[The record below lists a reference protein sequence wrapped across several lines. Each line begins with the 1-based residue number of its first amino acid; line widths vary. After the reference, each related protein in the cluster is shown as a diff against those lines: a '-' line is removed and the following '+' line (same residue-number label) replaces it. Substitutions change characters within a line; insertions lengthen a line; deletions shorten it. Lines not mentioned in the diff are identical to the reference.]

1 MQIKDIVNRSIVNLT
16 NCELEPIHI
25 PGTIQQHG
33 FLLAMTSDELVIE
46 FCSANLEQFT
56 GISYAQALGK
66 KFSELFGGYSFNS
79 LSNFLAEHLR
89 SGEIWEL
96 YHNNE
101 FFSCNI
107 HQHNGYTFLEAQPVN
122 ELPKQFTDVYS
133 QTRLFLSYM
142 ESSAT
147 LQELCAK
154 VASNIRN
161 ITGYDRVMVYR
172 FDAEYNGEVYA
183 ESTRDDLEPF
193 LGLHYPHTDIP
204 VQARELYLKNLVRII
219 TDLNYTPV
227 PIYTVDDSTDK
238 NLDLSY
244 SVLRSVSPIHVQYL
258 QNMGVGATL
267 TISLVYNQKLWG
279 LIACHHYS
287 PKNISFEVKIA
298 AQLQG
303 HFITSQID
311 TRKQNEEYEL
321 ARKCNEALEKSIA
334 ATNISTY
341 DSFKGI
347 AANPDL
353 LKICNATGV
362 ALLVNGQLY
371 QGGKTPDETQVRKI
385 LRKFA
390 DESKYA
396 EFFSS
401 ELNKFYPEF
410 EHICEHSAGIIFHA
424 LSADYSNC
432 IVWFRPQTLSEVH
445 WAGDPAKAI
454 IKNEKGLSPR
464 NSFKLWKEIVR
475 CKSKPWLQPERN
487 AAARYAQGLQKQVNL
502 LLIAEEEKKYRELSE
517 LLLQTNAELE
527 NINWIS
533 AHDLQEPLRKIQLFA
548 SHLLY
553 KNQHDGETRPVIEKI
568 NAAAARM
575 QSQLKDILKYTR
587 IKYADSPPET
597 INLDKLLNEIK
608 NEIYESQDGKT
619 FDISISAIPDIPG
632 IPFLIKQVFIN
643 LINNSIKFA
652 AGTRALKIN
661 ITYKGLTEYPLSP
674 NKELYHLV
682 LVSDN
687 GIGFDSEYA
696 ESIFRVF
703 SRLHTQSEYE
713 GSGIGLALCRKIM
726 NTHQGYI
733 TAEGSP
739 DAGAVFSLYFPHSP
753 FNVGR

>member
-16 NCELEPIHI
+16 NCEQEPIHI
-25 PGTIQQHG
+25 PGTIQEHG
-33 FLLAMTSDELVIE
+33 FLLALKTDEQIVE
-46 FCSANLEQFT
+46 FCSGNLEKFT
-56 GISYAQALGK
+56 GITYSQALGK
-66 KFSELFGGYSFNS
+66 RFSELFGEPSSVS
-79 LSNFLAEHLR
+79 LSDFLTKHLKSAEL
-89 SGEIWEL
+89 WEL
-96 YHNNE
+96 YYNE
-101 FFSCNI
+101 QFFSCNI
-107 HQHNGYTFLEAQPVN
+107 HQFNGYIFLEAQPVN
-122 ELPKQFTDVYS
+122 EPSKQFSDVYS

-142 ESSAT
+142 EASNT

-154 VASNIRN
+154 VAANIRN
-161 ITGYDRVMVYR
+161 ITGYDRVMIYR

-183 ESTRDDLEPF
+183 ESRRDDLEPF

-204 VQARELYLKNLVRII
+204 AQARELYLKNLVRII
-219 TDLNYTPV
+219 TDMNYSPV
-227 PIYTVDDSTDK
+227 PIYTIDDSPDK

-244 SVLRSVSPIHVQYL
+244 SILRSVSPIHVQYL

-267 TISLVYNQKLWG
+267 TISLVHNQKLWG

-334 ATNISTY
+334 ATNISAY
-341 DSFKGI
+341 DSFRSI
-347 AANPDL
+347 AANPEL
-353 LKICNATGV
+353 LKLCNATGV
-362 ALLVNGQLY
+362 ALLVNGFLY
-371 QGGKTPDETQVRKI
+371 MGGKTPDESQIRKI
-385 LRKFA
+385 FRRFS
-390 DESKYA
+390 DEAKYA

-432 IVWFRPQTLSEVH
+432 IIWFRPQTLSEVH

-454 IKNEKGLSPR
+454 IKDEKGLSPR
-464 NSFKLWKEIVR
+464 NSFKLWKEVVR

-487 AAARYAQGLQKQVNL
+487 AAARYAQSLQKQVNL
-502 LLIAEEEKKYRELSE
+502 LIITEEEKKYRELSE

-553 KNQHDGETRPVIEKI
+553 KNKDLNESTPVIEKI
-568 NAAAARM
+568 SSAAARM
-575 QSQLKDILKYTR
+575 QNQLKDILKYTR
-587 IKYADSPPET
+587 VKYSDTPPER
-597 INLDKLLNEIK
+597 IDLEKLLFEIK
-608 NEIYESQDGKT
+608 KEIQDSQDGKL
-619 FDISISAIPDIPG
+619 FDITISAMPEIPG
-632 IPFLIKQVFIN
+632 IPFLVKQVFVN
-643 LINNSIKFA
+643 LLNNSIKFA

-661 ITYKGLTEYPLSP
+661 ITYKGLTEFPLSP
-674 NKELYHLV
+674 NKELYHLI

-687 GIGFDSEYA
+687 GIGFDSEYG
-696 ESIFRVF
+696 ESIFKVF
-703 SRLHTQSEYE
+703 SRLHSHSEYE

-726 NTHQGYI
+726 NTHQGFI
-733 TAEGSP
+733 TAEGSA
-739 DAGAVFSLYFPHSP
+739 DAGAVFSLYFPT
-753 FNVGR
+753 FNVER